1 MNTMVQKVSKKC
13 SGVVAPPANHHTS
26 AVVFIGEDE
35 ERLQSISL

>member
-1 MNTMVQKVSKKC
+1 MNTIVQKGFEKC
-13 SGVVAPPANHHTS
+13 SGVVAPPANHHAS